1 MLMCVNF
8 FRSMRVRKICL
19 DLGMATSTY
28 LLRIQMQSLFLIF
41 AAALLIFAPTPS
53 WAQLKL
59 NNPSTKPINP
69 PSSSS
74 GTGLSNPIANAVS
87 TPRDFIVAVVD
98 SVPITNHDVNVR
110 LELQR
115 TQAAQQGRTILK
127 SDVTL
132 RDALEKLITE
142 KALLQNAKDS
152 GIAIDDEALDLA
164 EQRQAAQNQTTVEA
178 MRAKTLASG
187 SSIEKARKDLHDQL
201 MLQRFVERNVPGRI
215 RVTDVE
221 IDNAIKS
228 REKASVS
235 TAAEMELGHIFISVP
250 ENSSDARVAEL
261 RAKAQSALDR
271 VQRGGNFGAI
281 AKEVSQGPEKE
292 NNGLMGVRP
301 ADRYPSL
308 FVDAVAN
315 LRIGETAPL
324 VQSGA
329 GFHILKLVSKR
340 TVTNATITETRAR
353 HILLRPGGQLS
364 QTAARAQ
371 LATYKTQIESGRA
384 DFAQL
389 AQQHSQ
395 DASAAGGGDLGWVA
409 PGMFVPEFEEV
420 MNKLQIGQIADPLV
434 SRFGVHLVQ
443 VLARREA
450 PITERE
456 LRDLVR
462 NSLREKKYDETY
474 QLWAQEVRGRA
485 YIEYRDPPL

>member
-1 MLMCVNF
+1 MMLMCVKF
-8 FRSMRVRKICL
+8 SR
-19 DLGMATSTY
+19 
-28 LLRIQMQSLFLIF
+28 LR
-41 AAALLIFAPTPS
+41 ALLCATLLVLFVPVAG

-59 NNPSTKPINP
+59 NNPGSKPINP
-69 PSSSS
+69 LSSST
-74 GTGLSNPIANAVS
+74 GTGLANPLASAIS

-98 SVPITNHDVNVR
+98 SVPITNHDVNAR

-115 TQAAQQGRTILK
+115 IQAAQQGRAILK

-132 RDALEKLITE
+132 RDVLEKLITE
-142 KALLQNAKDS
+142 KALLQNAKDT
-152 GIAIDDEALDLA
+152 GVVIDDEALDLA

-215 RVTDVE
+215 RISDVE

-228 REKASVS
+228 RDKASVS
-235 TAAEMELGHIFISVP
+235 TAAEIELGHIFISVP

-261 RAKAQSALDR
+261 RARAQSTLER

-301 ADRYPSL
+301 TDRYPSL
-308 FVDAVAN
+308 FVDAVAP
-315 LRIGETAPL
+315 LRIGEVAPL

-329 GFHILKLVSKR
+329 GFHILKLMSKR

-420 MNKLQIGQIADPLV
+420 MNKLQPGQIAEPLV

-485 YIEYRDPPL
+485 YIEYRDPPI

>member
-1 MLMCVNF
+1 MLMFLN
-8 FRSMRVRKICL
+8 SL
-19 DLGMATSTY
+19 N
-28 LLRIQMQSLFLIF
+28 RIWLTF
-41 AAALLIFAPTPS
+41 AFALVFCFQPPA

-59 NNPSTKPINP
+59 NNPSSKPINP
-69 PSSSS
+69 PSTGS
-74 GTGLSNPIANAVS
+74 GTGLANPVTNAIS
-87 TPRDFIVAVVD
+87 TPRDFIVAVVN
-98 SVPITNHDVNVR
+98 SVPITNHDVSTR

-115 TQAAQQGRTILK
+115 AQAAQQGRAILK

-132 RDALEKLITE
+132 REALEKLITE

-152 GIAIDDEALDLA
+152 GIVIDDEALDLA

-187 SSIEKARKDLHDQL
+187 SSVEKARKDLHDQL
-201 MLQRFVERNVPGRI
+201 LLQRLVERNVPGRI
-215 RVTDVE
+215 RITDME
-221 IDNAIKS
+221 IDNTIKS
-228 REKASVS
+228 RDKASVS

-261 RAKAQSALDR
+261 RAKAQSTLER

-308 FVDAVAN
+308 FVDAVAP
-315 LRIGETAPL
+315 LRVGDLAPL

-364 QTAARAQ
+364 QTTARAQ

-384 DFAQL
+384 DFGQL

-420 MNKLQIGQIADPLV
+420 MNKLQPGQIADPLV

-474 QLWAQEVRGRA
+474 KLWSEEVRGRA
-485 YIEYRDPPL
+485 YIEYRDPPI

>member
-1 MLMCVNF
+1 MHMFLN
-8 FRSMRVRKICL
+8 SL
-19 DLGMATSTY
+19 N
-28 LLRIQMQSLFLIF
+28 RIWLTF
-41 AAALLIFAPTPS
+41 ALALVFCFQPPA

-59 NNPSTKPINP
+59 NNPSSKPINP
-69 PSSSS
+69 PSTGS
-74 GTGLSNPIANAVS
+74 GTGLANPVTNAIS
-87 TPRDFIVAVVD
+87 TPRDFIVAVVN
-98 SVPITNHDVNVR
+98 SVPITNHDVSTR

-115 TQAAQQGRTILK
+115 AQAAQQGRAILK

-132 RDALEKLITE
+132 REALEKLITE

-152 GIAIDDEALDLA
+152 GIVIDDEALDLA
-164 EQRQAAQNQTTVEA
+164 EQRQAAQNQTTVEV
-178 MRAKTLASG
+178 MRTKTLASG
-187 SSIEKARKDLHDQL
+187 SSVEKARKDLHDQL
-201 MLQRFVERNVPGRI
+201 LLQRLVERNVPGRI
-215 RVTDVE
+215 RITDVE
-221 IDNAIKS
+221 IDNTIKS
-228 REKASVS
+228 RDKASVS

-261 RAKAQSALDR
+261 RAIAQSTLER

-308 FVDAVAN
+308 FVDAVAP
-315 LRIGETAPL
+315 LRVGDVAPL

-364 QTAARAQ
+364 QTTARAQ

-384 DFAQL
+384 DFGQL

-420 MNKLQIGQIADPLV
+420 MNKLQPGQIADPLV

-474 QLWAQEVRGRA
+474 KLWSEEVRGRA
-485 YIEYRDPPL
+485 YIEYRDPPI

>member
-1 MLMCVNF
+1 MCVKF
-8 FRSMRVRKICL
+8 SYPR
-19 DLGMATSTY
+19 
-28 LLRIQMQSLFLIF
+28 
-41 AAALLIFAPTPS
+41 ALLCAASLVLFVPFAS

-59 NNPSTKPINP
+59 NNPSTKPLNP
-69 PSSSS
+69 PSSST
-74 GTGLSNPIANAVS
+74 GTGLANPIANPIS

-98 SVPITNHDVNVR
+98 SVPITNHDVNAR

-115 TQAAQQGRTILK
+115 VQAAQQGRAILK

-132 RDALEKLITE
+132 RDVLEKLTE
-142 KALLQNAKDS
+142 KALLQNAKDT
-152 GIAIDDEALDLA
+152 GVVIDNEALDLA

-187 SSIEKARKDLHDQL
+187 SSIEKARKDLLDQM

-215 RVTDVE
+215 RITDVE
-221 IDNAIKS
+221 IDNAIKA
-228 REKASVS
+228 RDKASVS
-235 TAAEMELGHIFISVP
+235 TAAEMELGHIFISVV
-250 ENSSDARVAEL
+250 ENSSDTRIAEL
-261 RAKAQSALDR
+261 RTKAQSTLER

-292 NNGLMGVRP
+292 TNGLMGVRP

-308 FVDAVAN
+308 FVDAVAA
-315 LRIGETAPL
+315 LRIGDVAPL

-371 LATYKTQIESGRA
+371 LATYKTQIEAGRA

-420 MNKLQIGQIADPLV
+420 MNKLQPGQIAEPLV

-485 YIEYRDPPL
+485 YIEYRDPPI

>member
-1 MLMCVNF
+1 MLMCVKF
-8 FRSMRVRKICL
+8 FH
-19 DLGMATSTY
+19 
-28 LLRIQMQSLFLIF
+28 LRALVCAASLVLFV
-41 AAALLIFAPTPS
+41 PTAS
-53 WAQLKL
+53 WAQLKI
-59 NNPSTKPINP
+59 NNPSNKPLNP
-69 PSSSS
+69 PSTSS
-74 GTGLSNPIANAVS
+74 GTGLSNPIANAIS

-98 SVPITNHDVNVR
+98 SVPITNHDVNAR

-115 TQAAQQGRTILK
+115 TQAAQQGRAILK

-132 RDALEKLITE
+132 RDVLEKLITE
-142 KALLQNAKDS
+142 KALLQNAKDT
-152 GIAIDDEALDLA
+152 GVVIDEEALDLA

-187 SSIEKARKDLHDQL
+187 SSIEKARKDLLDQM

-215 RVTDVE
+215 RITDVE
-221 IDNAIKS
+221 INNAIKV
-228 REKASVS
+228 RDTASVS
-235 TAAEMELGHIFISVP
+235 TAAEMELGHIFISLP
-250 ENSSDARVAEL
+250 ENSSDARIAEL
-261 RAKAQSALDR
+261 RAKAQSTLER

-281 AKEVSQGPEKE
+281 AKEASQGPEKE

-308 FVDAVAN
+308 FVDAVAS
-315 LRIGETAPL
+315 LRIGEIAPL

-364 QTAARAQ
+364 QTTARAQ

-420 MNKLQIGQIADPLV
+420 MNKLQPGQIADPLV

-450 PITERE
+450 PIAERE

-485 YIEYRDPPL
+485 YIEYRDPPI

>member
-19 DLGMATSTY
+19 DIGMATSTY

-132 RDALEKLITE
+132 RDSLEKLITE

-187 SSIEKARKDLHDQL
+187 SSIEKARKDLQDQL

-250 ENSSDARVAEL
+250 ENSSDARVTEL

-485 YIEYRDPPL
+485 YIEYRDPPI

>member
-1 MLMCVNF
+1 MLMFLN
-8 FRSMRVRKICL
+8 SL
-19 DLGMATSTY
+19 N
-28 LLRIQMQSLFLIF
+28 RIWLTF
-41 AAALLIFAPTPS
+41 AFALVFCFQPPA

-59 NNPSTKPINP
+59 NNPSSKPINP
-69 PSSSS
+69 PSTGS
-74 GTGLSNPIANAVS
+74 GTGLANPVANAIS
-87 TPRDFIVAVVD
+87 TPRDFIVAVVN
-98 SVPITNHDVNVR
+98 SVPITNHDVSTR

-115 TQAAQQGRTILK
+115 AQAAQQGRVILK

-132 RDALEKLITE
+132 REALEKLITE

-152 GIAIDDEALDLA
+152 GIVIDDEALDLA

-187 SSIEKARKDLHDQL
+187 SSVEKARKDLHDQL
-201 MLQRFVERNVPGRI
+201 LLQRLVERNVPGRI
-215 RVTDVE
+215 RITDVE
-221 IDNAIKS
+221 IDNTIKS
-228 REKASVS
+228 RDKASVS

-261 RAKAQSALDR
+261 RAKAQSTLER

-308 FVDAVAN
+308 FVDAVAP
-315 LRIGETAPL
+315 LRVGDIAPL
-324 VQSGA
+324 LQSGA

-364 QTAARAQ
+364 QTTARAQ

-420 MNKLQIGQIADPLV
+420 MNKLQPGQIADPLV

-474 QLWAQEVRGRA
+474 KLWSEEIRGRA
-485 YIEYRDPPL
+485 YIEYRDPPI

>member
-1 MLMCVNF
+1 MLMCVKF
-8 FRSMRVRKICL
+8 FH
-19 DLGMATSTY
+19 
-28 LLRIQMQSLFLIF
+28 LRALVCAASLVLFV
-41 AAALLIFAPTPS
+41 PTAS
-53 WAQLKL
+53 WAQLKI
-59 NNPSTKPINP
+59 NNPSNKPLNP
-69 PSSSS
+69 PSTSS
-74 GTGLSNPIANAVS
+74 GTGLSNPIANAIS

-98 SVPITNHDVNVR
+98 SVPITNHDVNAR

-115 TQAAQQGRTILK
+115 TQAAQQGRAILK

-132 RDALEKLITE
+132 RDVLEKLITE
-142 KALLQNAKDS
+142 KALLQNAKDT
-152 GIAIDDEALDLA
+152 GVVIDEEALDLA

-187 SSIEKARKDLHDQL
+187 SSIEKARKDLLDQM

-215 RVTDVE
+215 RITDVE
-221 IDNAIKS
+221 INNAIKV
-228 REKASVS
+228 RDTASVS

-250 ENSSDARVAEL
+250 ENSSDARIAEL
-261 RAKAQSALDR
+261 RAKAQSTLER

-281 AKEVSQGPEKE
+281 AKEASQGPEKE

-308 FVDAVAN
+308 FVDAVAS
-315 LRIGETAPL
+315 LRIGEIAPL

-340 TVTNATITETRAR
+340 TFTNATITETRAR

-364 QTAARAQ
+364 QTTARAQ

-420 MNKLQIGQIADPLV
+420 MNKLQPGQIADPLV

-450 PITERE
+450 PIAERE

-485 YIEYRDPPL
+485 YIEYRDPPI

>member
-1 MLMCVNF
+1 
-8 FRSMRVRKICL
+8 
-19 DLGMATSTY
+19 
-28 LLRIQMQSLFLIF
+28 
-41 AAALLIFAPTPS
+41 
-53 WAQLKL
+53 
-59 NNPSTKPINP
+59 
-69 PSSSS
+69 
-74 GTGLSNPIANAVS
+74 
-87 TPRDFIVAVVD
+87 VAVVD

-187 SSIEKARKDLHDQL
+187 SNLEKARKDLHEQL
-201 MLQRFVERNVPGRI
+201 MLQRLVERNVPGRI
-215 RVTDVE
+215 RVSDVE

-281 AKEVSQGPEKE
+281 AKEVSQSPEKE

>member
-1 MLMCVNF
+1 
-8 FRSMRVRKICL
+8 
-19 DLGMATSTY
+19 
-28 LLRIQMQSLFLIF
+28 
-41 AAALLIFAPTPS
+41 
-53 WAQLKL
+53 
-59 NNPSTKPINP
+59 
-69 PSSSS
+69 
-74 GTGLSNPIANAVS
+74 
-87 TPRDFIVAVVD
+87 
-98 SVPITNHDVNVR
+98 
-110 LELQR
+110 
-115 TQAAQQGRTILK
+115 
-127 SDVTL
+127 
-132 RDALEKLITE
+132 
-142 KALLQNAKDS
+142 
-152 GIAIDDEALDLA
+152 
-164 EQRQAAQNQTTVEA
+164 

-187 SSIEKARKDLHDQL
+187 SSVEKARKDLHDQL
-201 MLQRFVERNVPGRI
+201 LLQRLVERNVPGRI
-215 RVTDVE
+215 RITDVE
-221 IDNAIKS
+221 IDNTIKS
-228 REKASVS
+228 RDKASVS

-261 RAKAQSALDR
+261 RAKAQSTLER

-308 FVDAVAN
+308 FVDAVAP
-315 LRIGETAPL
+315 LRVGDFAPL

-364 QTAARAQ
+364 QTTARAQ

-384 DFAQL
+384 DFGQL

-420 MNKLQIGQIADPLV
+420 MNKLQPGQIADPLV

-474 QLWAQEVRGRA
+474 KLWSEEVRGRA
-485 YIEYRDPPL
+485 YIEYRDPPI

>member
-1 MLMCVNF
+1 MFLKTFSSANF
-8 FRSMRVRKICL
+8 ALSFFLFVV
-19 DLGMATSTY
+19 LGFHDAAWSQ
-28 LLRIQMQSLFLIF
+28 LRI
-41 AAALLIFAPTPS
+41 
-53 WAQLKL
+53 
-59 NNPSTKPINP
+59 NNPGAKPLNP
-69 PSSSS
+69 SSSSS
-74 GTGLSNPIANAVS
+74 GTGLVNPINTSAS

-115 TQAAQQGRTILK
+115 TQAAQQGRAILK

-132 RDALEKLITE
+132 RDVLEKLITE
-142 KALLQNAKDS
+142 KALLQNAAAS
-152 GIAIDDEALDLA
+152 GIVIDDEALDLA
-164 EQRQAAQNQTTVEA
+164 EQRLAAQNQTSLEA
-178 MRAKTLASG
+178 MRAKTIATG
-187 SSIEKARKDLHDQL
+187 SSVEKARKDLQEQL
-201 MLQRFVERNVPGRI
+201 LLQRFVERNVPGRI
-215 RVTDVE
+215 RITDLE
-221 IDNAIKS
+221 IDNAIKARDS
-228 REKASVS
+228 ASVT
-235 TAAEMELGHIFISVP
+235 TAAELELAHIFISVP
-250 ENSSDARVAEL
+250 ENIGEARVAEL
-261 RAKAQSALDR
+261 RTKAQATLER
-271 VQRGGNFGAI
+271 VLRGGNFGVI

-301 ADRYPSL
+301 AERYPSL
-308 FVDAVAN
+308 FMEAVAS
-315 LRIGETAPL
+315 LRVGEVAPL

-371 LATYKTQIESGRA
+371 LATFKLQIESGRA

-409 PGMFVPEFEEV
+409 PGMFVPEFEDV
-420 MNKLQIGQIADPLV
+420 MNKLQPGQIADPLV

-485 YIEYRDPPL
+485 YVEYRDPPI

>member
-1 MLMCVNF
+1 MHMFLNSF
-8 FRSMRVRKICL
+8 N
-19 DLGMATSTY
+19 
-28 LLRIQMQSLFLIF
+28 RIWLVLAF
-41 AAALLIFAPTPS
+41 AWVLCFHPFAQ
-53 WAQLKL
+53 AQLKL
-59 NNPSTKPINP
+59 NNPSIKPLNP
-69 PSSSS
+69 PTSNT
-74 GTGLSNPIANAVS
+74 GTGLANPITNAIS

-98 SVPITNHDVNVR
+98 SVPITNHDVNAR

-115 TQAAQQGRTILK
+115 TQAAQQGRAILK

-132 RDALEKLITE
+132 RDVLEKLITE
-142 KALLQNAKDS
+142 KALLQNAKDT
-152 GIAIDDEALDLA
+152 GGVIDDEALALA

-178 MRAKTLASG
+178 MRAKTLAAG
-187 SSIEKARKDLHDQL
+187 SSIEKARKDLLDQM

-215 RVTDVE
+215 RITEVE
-221 IDNAIKS
+221 IDNAIKA
-228 REKASVS
+228 RDKASVS

-250 ENSSDARVAEL
+250 ENSNDTRVAEL
-261 RAKAQSALDR
+261 RAKAQSTLER

-281 AKEVSQGPEKE
+281 AKEASQGPEKE
-292 NNGLMGVRP
+292 TNGLMGVRP
-301 ADRYPSL
+301 AERYPSL
-308 FVDAVAN
+308 FVDAVSA
-315 LRIGETAPL
+315 LRIGDVAPL

-364 QTAARAQ
+364 QTTARSQ

-420 MNKLQIGQIADPLV
+420 MNKLQLGQIADPLV

-443 VLARREA
+443 VLARRDA

-485 YIEYRDPPL
+485 YIEYRDPPI

>member
-1 MLMCVNF
+1 MHMFLN
-8 FRSMRVRKICL
+8 SL
-19 DLGMATSTY
+19 N
-28 LLRIQMQSLFLIF
+28 RIWLTF
-41 AAALLIFAPTPS
+41 ALALVFCFQPPA

-59 NNPSTKPINP
+59 NNPSSKPINP
-69 PSSSS
+69 PSTGS
-74 GTGLSNPIANAVS
+74 GTGLANPVTNAIS
-87 TPRDFIVAVVD
+87 TPRDFIVAVVN
-98 SVPITNHDVNVR
+98 SVPITNHDVSTR

-115 TQAAQQGRTILK
+115 AQAAQQGRAILK

-132 RDALEKLITE
+132 REALEKLITE

-152 GIAIDDEALDLA
+152 GIVIDDEALDLA

-187 SSIEKARKDLHDQL
+187 SSVEKARKDLHDQL
-201 MLQRFVERNVPGRI
+201 LLQRLVERNVPGRI
-215 RVTDVE
+215 RITDVE
-221 IDNAIKS
+221 IDNTIKS
-228 REKASVS
+228 RDKASVS

-261 RAKAQSALDR
+261 RAKAQSTLER

-308 FVDAVAN
+308 FVDAVAP
-315 LRIGETAPL
+315 LRVGDFAPL

-364 QTAARAQ
+364 QTTARAQ

-384 DFAQL
+384 DFGQL

-420 MNKLQIGQIADPLV
+420 MNKLQPGQIADPLV

-474 QLWAQEVRGRA
+474 KLWSEEVRGRA
-485 YIEYRDPPL
+485 YIEYRDPPI

>member
-1 MLMCVNF
+1 MLMFLN
-8 FRSMRVRKICL
+8 SL
-19 DLGMATSTY
+19 N
-28 LLRIQMQSLFLIF
+28 RIWLTF
-41 AAALLIFAPTPS
+41 AFALVFCFQPPA

-59 NNPSTKPINP
+59 NNPSSKPINP
-69 PSSSS
+69 PSTGS
-74 GTGLSNPIANAVS
+74 GTGLANPVTNAIS
-87 TPRDFIVAVVD
+87 TPRDFIVAVVN
-98 SVPITNHDVNVR
+98 SVPITNHDVSTR

-115 TQAAQQGRTILK
+115 AQATQQGRAILK

-132 RDALEKLITE
+132 REALEKLITE

-152 GIAIDDEALDLA
+152 GIVIDDEALDLA

-187 SSIEKARKDLHDQL
+187 SSVEKARKDLHDQL
-201 MLQRFVERNVPGRI
+201 LLQRLVERNVPGRI
-215 RVTDVE
+215 RITDLE
-221 IDNAIKS
+221 IDNTIKS
-228 REKASVS
+228 RDKASVS

-261 RAKAQSALDR
+261 RAKAQSTLER

-308 FVDAVAN
+308 FVDAVAP
-315 LRIGETAPL
+315 LRVGDLAPL

-364 QTAARAQ
+364 QTTARAQ

-384 DFAQL
+384 DFGQL

-420 MNKLQIGQIADPLV
+420 MNKLQPGQIADPLV

-474 QLWAQEVRGRA
+474 KLWSEEVRGRA
-485 YIEYRDPPL
+485 YIEYRDPPI

>member
-1 MLMCVNF
+1 MLMFLN
-8 FRSMRVRKICL
+8 SL
-19 DLGMATSTY
+19 N
-28 LLRIQMQSLFLIF
+28 RIWLTF
-41 AAALLIFAPTPS
+41 AFALVFCFQPPA

-59 NNPSTKPINP
+59 NNPSSKPINP
-69 PSSSS
+69 PSTGS
-74 GTGLSNPIANAVS
+74 GTGLANPVTNAIS
-87 TPRDFIVAVVD
+87 TPRDFIVAVVN
-98 SVPITNHDVNVR
+98 SVPITNHDVSTR

-115 TQAAQQGRTILK
+115 AQATQQGRAILK

-132 RDALEKLITE
+132 REALEKLITE

-152 GIAIDDEALDLA
+152 GIVIDDEALDLA

-187 SSIEKARKDLHDQL
+187 SSVEKARKDLHDQL
-201 MLQRFVERNVPGRI
+201 LLQRLVERNVPGRI
-215 RVTDVE
+215 RITDLE
-221 IDNAIKS
+221 IDNTIKS
-228 REKASVS
+228 RDKASVS

-261 RAKAQSALDR
+261 RAKAQSTLER

-308 FVDAVAN
+308 FVDAVAP
-315 LRIGETAPL
+315 LRIGDVAPL

-340 TVTNATITETRAR
+340 TVTNATITETRAS

-364 QTAARAQ
+364 QTTARAQ

-384 DFAQL
+384 DFGQL

-420 MNKLQIGQIADPLV
+420 MNKLQPGQIADPLV

-474 QLWAQEVRGRA
+474 KLWSEEVRGRA
-485 YIEYRDPPL
+485 YIEYRDPPI

>member
-1 MLMCVNF
+1 MLMCVKF
-8 FRSMRVRKICL
+8 SH
-19 DLGMATSTY
+19 
-28 LLRIQMQSLFLIF
+28 LR
-41 AAALLIFAPTPS
+41 ALLCAASLVLLVPVAS
-53 WAQLKL
+53 WAQLKI
-59 NNPSTKPINP
+59 NNPSNKPLNP
-69 PSSSS
+69 PSSST
-74 GTGLSNPIANAVS
+74 GTGLANPIASAIS

-98 SVPITNHDVNVR
+98 SVPITNHDVNAR

-115 TQAAQQGRTILK
+115 AQAAQQGRAILK

-132 RDALEKLITE
+132 RDVLEKLITE
-142 KALLQNAKDS
+142 KALLQNAKDT
-152 GIAIDDEALDLA
+152 GVVIDDEALDLA

-215 RVTDVE
+215 RITDVE
-221 IDNAIKS
+221 IDNAIKA
-228 REKASVS
+228 RDKASVS

-250 ENSSDARVAEL
+250 ENSSDVRIAEL
-261 RAKAQSALDR
+261 RAKAQSTLER

-308 FVDAVAN
+308 FVDAVAT
-315 LRIGETAPL
+315 LRIGDVAPL

-420 MNKLQIGQIADPLV
+420 MNKLQPGQIADPLV

-462 NSLREKKYDETY
+462 NTLREKKYDETY

>member
-1 MLMCVNF
+1 MLMFLN
-8 FRSMRVRKICL
+8 SL
-19 DLGMATSTY
+19 N
-28 LLRIQMQSLFLIF
+28 RIWLTF
-41 AAALLIFAPTPS
+41 AFALVFCFQPHA

-59 NNPSTKPINP
+59 SNPSTKPINP
-69 PSSSS
+69 PSTGS
-74 GTGLSNPIANAVS
+74 GTGLANPVVNAIS
-87 TPRDFIVAVVD
+87 TPRDFIVAVVN
-98 SVPITNHDVNVR
+98 SVPITNHDVSTR

-115 TQAAQQGRTILK
+115 AQAAQQGRAILK

-132 RDALEKLITE
+132 REALEKLITE

-152 GIAIDDEALDLA
+152 GIVIDDEALDLA

-178 MRAKTLASG
+178 MRAKTLAAG
-187 SSIEKARKDLHDQL
+187 SSVEKARKDLHDQL
-201 MLQRFVERNVPGRI
+201 LLQRLVERNVPGRI
-215 RVTDVE
+215 RITDVE
-221 IDNAIKS
+221 IDNTIKS
-228 REKASVS
+228 RDKASVS
-235 TAAEMELGHIFISVP
+235 TAAEIELGHIFISVP

-261 RAKAQSALDR
+261 RAKAQSTLER
-271 VQRGGNFGAI
+271 VQSGGNFGAI

-308 FVDAVAN
+308 FVDAVAP
-315 LRIGETAPL
+315 LRIGDVAPL

-340 TVTNATITETRAR
+340 NVTNATITETRAR

-364 QTAARAQ
+364 QTTARAQ

-395 DASAAGGGDLGWVA
+395 DASAPGGGDLGWVA

-420 MNKLQIGQIADPLV
+420 MNKLQPGQIADPLV

-450 PITERE
+450 PITESE

-485 YIEYRDPPL
+485 YIEYRDPPI

>member
-8 FRSMRVRKICL
+8 FRSMRVRKISL
-19 DLGMATSTY
+19 DQNTVTST
-28 LLRIQMQSLFLIF
+28 LLVRMQLQLLLLF
-41 AAALLIFAPTPS
+41 AAALLAFVPTPS

>member
-1 MLMCVNF
+1 MLMFLN
-8 FRSMRVRKICL
+8 SL
-19 DLGMATSTY
+19 N
-28 LLRIQMQSLFLIF
+28 RIWLTF
-41 AAALLIFAPTPS
+41 ALALVFCFQPPA

-59 NNPSTKPINP
+59 NNPSSKPINP
-69 PSSSS
+69 PSTGS
-74 GTGLSNPIANAVS
+74 GTGLANPVTNAIS
-87 TPRDFIVAVVD
+87 TPRDFIVAVVN
-98 SVPITNHDVNVR
+98 SVPITNHDVSTR

-115 TQAAQQGRTILK
+115 AQAAQQGRAILK

-132 RDALEKLITE
+132 REALEKLITE

-152 GIAIDDEALDLA
+152 GIVIDDEALDLA

-187 SSIEKARKDLHDQL
+187 SSVEKARKDLHDQL
-201 MLQRFVERNVPGRI
+201 LLQRLVERNVPGRI
-215 RVTDVE
+215 RITDVE
-221 IDNAIKS
+221 IDNTIKS
-228 REKASVS
+228 RDKASVS

-261 RAKAQSALDR
+261 RAKAQSTLER

-308 FVDAVAN
+308 FVDAVAP
-315 LRIGETAPL
+315 LRVGDLAPL

-364 QTAARAQ
+364 QTTARAQ

-384 DFAQL
+384 DFGQL

-420 MNKLQIGQIADPLV
+420 MNKLQPGQIADPLV

-474 QLWAQEVRGRA
+474 KLWSEEVRGRA
-485 YIEYRDPPL
+485 YIEYRDPPI

>member
-1 MLMCVNF
+1 MLMCVKF
-8 FRSMRVRKICL
+8 SH
-19 DLGMATSTY
+19 
-28 LLRIQMQSLFLIF
+28 LR
-41 AAALLIFAPTPS
+41 ALLCAASLVLLVPVAS
-53 WAQLKL
+53 WAQLKI
-59 NNPSTKPINP
+59 NNPSNKPLNP
-69 PSSSS
+69 PSSST
-74 GTGLSNPIANAVS
+74 GTGLANPIASAIS

-98 SVPITNHDVNVR
+98 SVPITNHDVNAR

-115 TQAAQQGRTILK
+115 AQAAQQGRAILK

-132 RDALEKLITE
+132 RDVLEKLITE
-142 KALLQNAKDS
+142 KALLQNAKDT
-152 GIAIDDEALDLA
+152 GVVIDDEALDLA

-215 RVTDVE
+215 RITDVE
-221 IDNAIKS
+221 IDNAIKA
-228 REKASVS
+228 RDKASVS

-250 ENSSDARVAEL
+250 ENSSDARIAEL
-261 RAKAQSALDR
+261 RAKAQSTLER

-292 NNGLMGVRP
+292 SNGLMGVRP

-308 FVDAVAN
+308 FVDAVAT
-315 LRIGETAPL
+315 LRIGDVTPL

-420 MNKLQIGQIADPLV
+420 MNKLQPGQIADPLV

>member
-1 MLMCVNF
+1 MMLICVKF
-8 FRSMRVRKICL
+8 SR
-19 DLGMATSTY
+19 
-28 LLRIQMQSLFLIF
+28 LR
-41 AAALLIFAPTPS
+41 ALLCATLFVLFVPVAS

-59 NNPSTKPINP
+59 NNPGSKPINP
-69 PSSSS
+69 SSSS
-74 GTGLSNPIANAVS
+74 TGTGLANPLASTIA

-98 SVPITNHDVNVR
+98 SVPITNHDVNAR

-115 TQAAQQGRTILK
+115 IQAAQQGRAILK

-132 RDALEKLITE
+132 RDVLEKLITE
-142 KALLQNAKDS
+142 KALLQNAKDT
-152 GIAIDDEALDLA
+152 GVVIDDEALDLA

-215 RVTDVE
+215 RISDVE
-221 IDNAIKS
+221 INNAINS
-228 REKASVS
+228 RDKASVS
-235 TAAEMELGHIFISVP
+235 TAAEIELGHIFISVP
-250 ENSSDARVAEL
+250 EISSDARVAEL
-261 RAKAQSALDR
+261 RAKAQSTLER

-301 ADRYPSL
+301 TDRYPSL
-308 FVDAVAN
+308 FVDAVAP
-315 LRIGETAPL
+315 LRIGEVAPL

-329 GFHILKLVSKR
+329 GFHILKLMSKR

-371 LATYKTQIESGRA
+371 LSTYKTQIESGRA

-420 MNKLQIGQIADPLV
+420 MNKLQPGQIADPLV

-485 YIEYRDPPL
+485 YIEYRDPPI

>member
-1 MLMCVNF
+1 MHMFLNSF
-8 FRSMRVRKICL
+8 N
-19 DLGMATSTY
+19 
-28 LLRIQMQSLFLIF
+28 RIWLSF
-41 AAALLIFAPTPS
+41 AFALVFCFHPFAQ
-53 WAQLKL
+53 AQLKL
-59 NNPSTKPINP
+59 NNPSIKPLNP
-69 PSSSS
+69 PSSNT
-74 GTGLSNPIANAVS
+74 GTGLANPITNVIS

-98 SVPITNHDVNVR
+98 SVPITNHDVNAR

-115 TQAAQQGRTILK
+115 TQAAQQGRAILK

-132 RDALEKLITE
+132 RDVLEKLITE
-142 KALLQNAKDS
+142 KALLQNAKDT
-152 GIAIDDEALDLA
+152 GTVIDEEALDLA

-187 SSIEKARKDLHDQL
+187 SSIEKARKDLLDQM

-215 RVTDVE
+215 RITDVE
-221 IDNAIKS
+221 IDNAIKV
-228 REKASVS
+228 RDTASVS

-250 ENSSDARVAEL
+250 ENSNDARITEL
-261 RAKAQSALDR
+261 RAKAQSTLER

-308 FVDAVAN
+308 FVDAVAS
-315 LRIGETAPL
+315 LRIGEVAPL

-364 QTAARAQ
+364 QTTARAQ

-409 PGMFVPEFEEV
+409 PGMFVSEFEEV
-420 MNKLQIGQIADPLV
+420 MNKLQPGQIAEPLV

-485 YIEYRDPPL
+485 YIEYRDPPI

>member
-1 MLMCVNF
+1 MLMCVKF
-8 FRSMRVRKICL
+8 SYPR
-19 DLGMATSTY
+19 
-28 LLRIQMQSLFLIF
+28 
-41 AAALLIFAPTPS
+41 ALLCAASLVLFVPFAS

-59 NNPSTKPINP
+59 NNPSTKPLNP
-69 PSSSS
+69 PSSST
-74 GTGLSNPIANAVS
+74 GTGLANPIANPIS

-98 SVPITNHDVNVR
+98 SVPITNHDVNAR

-115 TQAAQQGRTILK
+115 VQAAQQGRAILK

-132 RDALEKLITE
+132 RDVLEKLITE
-142 KALLQNAKDS
+142 KALLQNAKDT
-152 GIAIDDEALDLA
+152 GVVIDNEALDLA

-187 SSIEKARKDLHDQL
+187 SSIEKARKDLLDQM

-215 RVTDVE
+215 RITDVE
-221 IDNAIKS
+221 IDNAIKA
-228 REKASVS
+228 RDKASVS

-250 ENSSDARVAEL
+250 ENSSDTRIAEL
-261 RAKAQSALDR
+261 RTKAQSTLER

-292 NNGLMGVRP
+292 TNGLMGVRP

-308 FVDAVAN
+308 FVDAVAA
-315 LRIGETAPL
+315 LRIGDVAPL

-371 LATYKTQIESGRA
+371 LATYKTQIEAGRA

-420 MNKLQIGQIADPLV
+420 MNKLQPGQIAEPLV

-485 YIEYRDPPL
+485 YIEYRDPPI

>member
-1 MLMCVNF
+1 MLMFLN
-8 FRSMRVRKICL
+8 SL
-19 DLGMATSTY
+19 N
-28 LLRIQMQSLFLIF
+28 RIWLTF
-41 AAALLIFAPTPS
+41 AFALVFCFQPPA

-59 NNPSTKPINP
+59 NNPSSKPINP
-69 PSSSS
+69 PSTGS
-74 GTGLSNPIANAVS
+74 GTGLANPVTNAIS
-87 TPRDFIVAVVD
+87 TPRDFIVAVVN
-98 SVPITNHDVNVR
+98 SVPITNHDVSTR

-115 TQAAQQGRTILK
+115 AQATQQGRAILK

-132 RDALEKLITE
+132 REALEKLITE

-152 GIAIDDEALDLA
+152 GIVIDDEALDLA

-187 SSIEKARKDLHDQL
+187 SSVEKARRDLHDQL
-201 MLQRFVERNVPGRI
+201 LLQRLVERNVPGRI
-215 RVTDVE
+215 RITDLE
-221 IDNAIKS
+221 IDNTIKS
-228 REKASVS
+228 RDKASVS

-261 RAKAQSALDR
+261 RAKAQSTLER

-308 FVDAVAN
+308 FVDAVAP
-315 LRIGETAPL
+315 LRVGDFAPL

-364 QTAARAQ
+364 QTTARAQ

-384 DFAQL
+384 DFGQL

-420 MNKLQIGQIADPLV
+420 MNKLQPGQIADPLV

-474 QLWAQEVRGRA
+474 KLWSEEVRGRA
-485 YIEYRDPPL
+485 YIEYRDPPI

>member
-1 MLMCVNF
+1 MLMCVKF
-8 FRSMRVRKICL
+8 SH
-19 DLGMATSTY
+19 
-28 LLRIQMQSLFLIF
+28 LR
-41 AAALLIFAPTPS
+41 ALLCAASLVLLVPVAS
-53 WAQLKL
+53 WAQLKI
-59 NNPSTKPINP
+59 NNPSNKPLNP
-69 PSSSS
+69 PSSST
-74 GTGLSNPIANAVS
+74 GTGLANPIASAIS

-98 SVPITNHDVNVR
+98 SVPITSHDVNAR

-115 TQAAQQGRTILK
+115 VQAAQQGRAILK

-132 RDALEKLITE
+132 RDVLEKLITE
-142 KALLQNAKDS
+142 KALLQNAKDT
-152 GIAIDDEALDLA
+152 GVVIDDEALDLA

-178 MRAKTLASG
+178 MRAKTLSSG

-215 RVTDVE
+215 RITDVE
-221 IDNAIKS
+221 IDNAIKA
-228 REKASVS
+228 RDKASVS

-250 ENSSDARVAEL
+250 ENSSDARIAEL
-261 RAKAQSALDR
+261 RAKAQSTLER

-292 NNGLMGVRP
+292 SNGLMGVRP

-308 FVDAVAN
+308 FVDAVAT
-315 LRIGETAPL
+315 LRIGDVTPL

-420 MNKLQIGQIADPLV
+420 MNKLQPGQIADPLV

>member
-1 MLMCVNF
+1 MLMCVKF
-8 FRSMRVRKICL
+8 FH
-19 DLGMATSTY
+19 
-28 LLRIQMQSLFLIF
+28 LRALVCAASLVLFV
-41 AAALLIFAPTPS
+41 PTAS
-53 WAQLKL
+53 WAQLKI
-59 NNPSTKPINP
+59 NNPSNKPLNP
-69 PSSSS
+69 PSTSS
-74 GTGLSNPIANAVS
+74 GTGLSNPIANAIS

-98 SVPITNHDVNVR
+98 SVPITNHDVNAR

-115 TQAAQQGRTILK
+115 TQAAQQGRAILK

-132 RDALEKLITE
+132 RDVLEKLITE
-142 KALLQNAKDS
+142 KALLQNAKDT
-152 GIAIDDEALDLA
+152 GVVIDEEALDLA

-187 SSIEKARKDLHDQL
+187 SSIEKARKDLLDQM

-215 RVTDVE
+215 RITDVE
-221 IDNAIKS
+221 INNAIKV
-228 REKASVS
+228 RDTASVS

-250 ENSSDARVAEL
+250 ENSSDARIAEL
-261 RAKAQSALDR
+261 RAKAQSTLER

-281 AKEVSQGPEKE
+281 AKEASQGPEKE

-308 FVDAVAN
+308 FVDAVAS
-315 LRIGETAPL
+315 LRIGEIAPL

-364 QTAARAQ
+364 QTTARAQ

-420 MNKLQIGQIADPLV
+420 MNKLQPGQIADPLV

-485 YIEYRDPPL
+485 YIEYRDPPI

>member
-1 MLMCVNF
+1 MMLMCVKF
-8 FRSMRVRKICL
+8 SH
-19 DLGMATSTY
+19 
-28 LLRIQMQSLFLIF
+28 LR
-41 AAALLIFAPTPS
+41 ALLCAASLVLLVPVAS
-53 WAQLKL
+53 WAQLKI
-59 NNPSTKPINP
+59 NNPSNKPLNP
-69 PSSSS
+69 PSSST
-74 GTGLSNPIANAVS
+74 GTGLANPIASAIS

-98 SVPITNHDVNVR
+98 SVPITNHDVNAR

-115 TQAAQQGRTILK
+115 AQAAQQGRAILK

-132 RDALEKLITE
+132 RDVLEKLITE
-142 KALLQNAKDS
+142 KALLQNAKDT
-152 GIAIDDEALDLA
+152 GVVIDDEALDLA

-215 RVTDVE
+215 RITDVE
-221 IDNAIKS
+221 IDNAIKA
-228 REKASVS
+228 RDKASVS

-250 ENSSDARVAEL
+250 ENSSDARIAEL
-261 RAKAQSALDR
+261 RAKAQSTLER

-308 FVDAVAN
+308 FVDAVAT
-315 LRIGETAPL
+315 LRIGEVAPL

-420 MNKLQIGQIADPLV
+420 MNKLQPGQIADPLV

-462 NSLREKKYDETY
+462 NTLREKKYDETY

>member
-1 MLMCVNF
+1 MLMCVKF
-8 FRSMRVRKICL
+8 FH
-19 DLGMATSTY
+19 
-28 LLRIQMQSLFLIF
+28 LRALVYAASLVLFV
-41 AAALLIFAPTPS
+41 PTAS
-53 WAQLKL
+53 WAQLKI
-59 NNPSTKPINP
+59 NNPSNKPLNP
-69 PSSSS
+69 PSTSS
-74 GTGLSNPIANAVS
+74 GTGLSNPIANAIS

-98 SVPITNHDVNVR
+98 SVPITNHDVNAR

-115 TQAAQQGRTILK
+115 TQAAQQGRAILK

-132 RDALEKLITE
+132 RDVLEKLITE
-142 KALLQNAKDS
+142 KALLQNAKDT
-152 GIAIDDEALDLA
+152 GVVIDEEALDLA

-187 SSIEKARKDLHDQL
+187 SSIEKARKDLLDQM

-215 RVTDVE
+215 RITDVE
-221 IDNAIKS
+221 INNAIKV
-228 REKASVS
+228 RDTASVS

-250 ENSSDARVAEL
+250 ENSSDARIAEL
-261 RAKAQSALDR
+261 RAKAQSTLER

-292 NNGLMGVRP
+292 TNGLMGVRP

-308 FVDAVAN
+308 FVDAVAS
-315 LRIGETAPL
+315 LRIGEIAPL

-364 QTAARAQ
+364 QTTARAQ

-420 MNKLQIGQIADPLV
+420 MNKLQPGQIADPLV

-450 PITERE
+450 PIAERE

-485 YIEYRDPPL
+485 YIEYRDPPI

>member
-1 MLMCVNF
+1 M
-8 FRSMRVRKICL
+8 
-19 DLGMATSTY
+19 
-28 LLRIQMQSLFLIF
+28 
-41 AAALLIFAPTPS
+41 
-53 WAQLKL
+53 
-59 NNPSTKPINP
+59 
-69 PSSSS
+69 
-74 GTGLSNPIANAVS
+74 
-87 TPRDFIVAVVD
+87 
-98 SVPITNHDVNVR
+98 PITNHDVSTR

-115 TQAAQQGRTILK
+115 AQAAQQGRAILK

-132 RDALEKLITE
+132 REALEKLITE

-152 GIAIDDEALDLA
+152 GIVIDDEALDLA

-187 SSIEKARKDLHDQL
+187 SSVEKARKDLHDQL
-201 MLQRFVERNVPGRI
+201 LLQRLVERNVPGRI
-215 RVTDVE
+215 RITDVE
-221 IDNAIKS
+221 IDNTIKS
-228 REKASVS
+228 RDKASVS

-261 RAKAQSALDR
+261 RAKAQSTLER
-271 VQRGGNFGAI
+271 VLRGGNFGAI

-308 FVDAVAN
+308 FVDAVAP
-315 LRIGETAPL
+315 LRVGDVAPL

-340 TVTNATITETRAR
+340 TVTNATVTETRAR

-364 QTAARAQ
+364 QTTARAQ

-384 DFAQL
+384 DFGQL

-420 MNKLQIGQIADPLV
+420 MNKLQPGQIADPLV

-474 QLWAQEVRGRA
+474 KLWSEEVRGRA
-485 YIEYRDPPL
+485 YIEYRDPPI

>member
-8 FRSMRVRKICL
+8 FCSQKVRNISNAPCIASSAAQLQLCL
-19 DLGMATSTY
+19 HAFLFAT
-28 LLRIQMQSLFLIF
+28 
-41 AAALLIFAPTPS
+41 ALLVFLPTTS

-98 SVPITNHDVNVR
+98 SVPITNHDVNLR

-187 SSIEKARKDLHDQL
+187 SSIEKARKDLYDQL

-485 YIEYRDPPL
+485 YIEYRDPPI

>member
-1 MLMCVNF
+1 MLMFLN
-8 FRSMRVRKICL
+8 SL
-19 DLGMATSTY
+19 N
-28 LLRIQMQSLFLIF
+28 RIWLTF
-41 AAALLIFAPTPS
+41 AFALVFCFQPPA

-59 NNPSTKPINP
+59 NNPSSKPINP
-69 PSSSS
+69 PSTGS
-74 GTGLSNPIANAVS
+74 GTGLANPVTNAIS
-87 TPRDFIVAVVD
+87 TPRDFIVAVVN
-98 SVPITNHDVNVR
+98 SVPITNHDVSTR

-115 TQAAQQGRTILK
+115 AQAAQQGRAILK

-132 RDALEKLITE
+132 REALEKLITE

-152 GIAIDDEALDLA
+152 GIVIDDEALDLA

-187 SSIEKARKDLHDQL
+187 SSVEKARKDLHDQL
-201 MLQRFVERNVPGRI
+201 LLQRLVERNVPGRI
-215 RVTDVE
+215 RITDLE
-221 IDNAIKS
+221 IDNTIKS
-228 REKASVS
+228 RDKASVS

-261 RAKAQSALDR
+261 RAKAQSTLER

-308 FVDAVAN
+308 FVDAVAP
-315 LRIGETAPL
+315 LRVGDLAPL

-364 QTAARAQ
+364 QTTARAQ

-384 DFAQL
+384 DFGQL

-420 MNKLQIGQIADPLV
+420 MNKLQPGQIADPLV

-474 QLWAQEVRGRA
+474 KLWSEEVRGRA
-485 YIEYRDPPL
+485 YIEYRDPPI

>member
-1 MLMCVNF
+1 MMLMCVKF
-8 FRSMRVRKICL
+8 SH
-19 DLGMATSTY
+19 
-28 LLRIQMQSLFLIF
+28 LR
-41 AAALLIFAPTPS
+41 ALLCAASLILLVPVAS
-53 WAQLKL
+53 WAQLKI
-59 NNPSTKPINP
+59 NNPSNKPLNP
-69 PSSSS
+69 PSSST
-74 GTGLSNPIANAVS
+74 GTGLANPIASAIS

-98 SVPITNHDVNVR
+98 SVPITNHDVNAR

-115 TQAAQQGRTILK
+115 AQAAQQGRAILK

-132 RDALEKLITE
+132 RDVLEKLITE
-142 KALLQNAKDS
+142 KALLQNAKDT
-152 GIAIDDEALDLA
+152 GVVIDDEALDLA
-164 EQRQAAQNQTTVEA
+164 EQRQAAQNQTTVEV

-215 RVTDVE
+215 RITDVE
-221 IDNAIKS
+221 IDNAIKA
-228 REKASVS
+228 RDKASVS

-250 ENSSDARVAEL
+250 ENSSDARIAEL
-261 RAKAQSALDR
+261 RAKAQSTLER

-308 FVDAVAN
+308 FVDAVAT
-315 LRIGETAPL
+315 LRIGDVAPL

-409 PGMFVPEFEEV
+409 PGMFVPEFEKV
-420 MNKLQIGQIADPLV
+420 MNKLQPGQIADPLV

-462 NSLREKKYDETY
+462 NTLREKKYDETY

>member
-1 MLMCVNF
+1 MCVKF
-8 FRSMRVRKICL
+8 SR
-19 DLGMATSTY
+19 
-28 LLRIQMQSLFLIF
+28 LR
-41 AAALLIFAPTPS
+41 ALLCATLFVLFVPVAS

-59 NNPSTKPINP
+59 NNPGSKPINP
-69 PSSSS
+69 SSSS
-74 GTGLSNPIANAVS
+74 TGTGLANPLASTIA

-98 SVPITNHDVNVR
+98 SVPITNHDVNAR

-115 TQAAQQGRTILK
+115 IQAAQQGRAILK

-132 RDALEKLITE
+132 RDVLEKLITE
-142 KALLQNAKDS
+142 KALLQNAKDT
-152 GIAIDDEALDLA
+152 GVVIDDEALDLA

-215 RVTDVE
+215 RISDVE
-221 IDNAIKS
+221 INNAINS
-228 REKASVS
+228 RDKASVS
-235 TAAEMELGHIFISVP
+235 TAAEIELGHIFISVP

-261 RAKAQSALDR
+261 RAKAQSTLER

-301 ADRYPSL
+301 TDRYPSL
-308 FVDAVAN
+308 FVDAVAP
-315 LRIGETAPL
+315 LRIGEVAPL

-329 GFHILKLVSKR
+329 GFHILKLMSKR

-371 LATYKTQIESGRA
+371 LSTYKTQIESGRA

-420 MNKLQIGQIADPLV
+420 MNKLQPGQIADPLV

-485 YIEYRDPPL
+485 YIEYRDPPI

>member
-1 MLMCVNF
+1 MFLN
-8 FRSMRVRKICL
+8 SL
-19 DLGMATSTY
+19 N
-28 LLRIQMQSLFLIF
+28 RIWLTF
-41 AAALLIFAPTPS
+41 AFALVFCFQPPA

-59 NNPSTKPINP
+59 NNPSSKPINP
-69 PSSSS
+69 PSTGS
-74 GTGLSNPIANAVS
+74 GTGLANPVTNAIS
-87 TPRDFIVAVVD
+87 TPRDFIVAVVN
-98 SVPITNHDVNVR
+98 SVPITNHDVSTR

-115 TQAAQQGRTILK
+115 AQAAQQGRAILK

-132 RDALEKLITE
+132 REALEKLITE

-152 GIAIDDEALDLA
+152 GIVIDDEALDLA

-187 SSIEKARKDLHDQL
+187 SSVEKARRDLHDQL
-201 MLQRFVERNVPGRI
+201 LLQRLVERNVPGRI
-215 RVTDVE
+215 RITDLE
-221 IDNAIKS
+221 IDNTIKS
-228 REKASVS
+228 RDKASVS

-261 RAKAQSALDR
+261 RAKAQSTLER

-308 FVDAVAN
+308 FVDAVAP
-315 LRIGETAPL
+315 LRVGDLAPL

-364 QTAARAQ
+364 QTTARAQ

-384 DFAQL
+384 DFGQL

-420 MNKLQIGQIADPLV
+420 MNKLQPGQIADPLV

-474 QLWAQEVRGRA
+474 KLWSEEVRGRA
-485 YIEYRDPPL
+485 YIEYRDPPI

>member
-1 MLMCVNF
+1 MPMRVNF
-8 FRSMRVRKICL
+8 SHLRAFIC
-19 DLGMATSTY
+19 AV
-28 LLRIQMQSLFLIF
+28 SLISISVV
-41 AAALLIFAPTPS
+41 A

-59 NNPSTKPINP
+59 NNPSSKPINP
-69 PSSSS
+69 ASTGT
-74 GTGLSNPIANAVS
+74 GTGLANPVASAMS

-98 SVPITNHDVNVR
+98 SVPITNHDVNAR

-115 TQAAQQGRTILK
+115 VQAAQQGRAILK

-132 RDALEKLITE
+132 RDVLEKLITE
-142 KALLQNAKDS
+142 KALLQNAKDA
-152 GIAIDDEALDLA
+152 GIVIDDDALDLA

-187 SSIEKARKDLHDQL
+187 SSVEKARKDLHDQL

-215 RVTDVE
+215 RITDVE
-221 IDNAIKS
+221 IDNAIKA
-228 REKASVS
+228 RDKANV
-235 TAAEMELGHIFISVP
+235 TTEAEMELGHIFIAVP
-250 ENSSDARVAEL
+250 ENSTDARVAEL
-261 RAKAQSALDR
+261 RTKAQSALER

-308 FVDAVAN
+308 FVGAVAS
-315 LRIGETAPL
+315 LRIGEVAPL

-371 LATYKTQIESGRA
+371 LATYKTQIESGRV

-420 MNKLQIGQIADPLV
+420 MNKLQPGQISDPLV

-443 VLARREA
+443 VMARREA

-462 NSLREKKYDETY
+462 NTLREKKYDETY

>member
-28 LLRIQMQSLFLIF
+28 LLRIQLQSLFLIF

-187 SSIEKARKDLHDQL
+187 SSIEKARKDLQDQL

-485 YIEYRDPPL
+485 YIEYRDPPI